1 MKRFLVK
8 ESLAL
13 KGNPVFFFIFT
24 LWHQKMRFLFVFKI
38 HAQLVN
44 RA

>member
-8 ESLAL
+8 ESLVL
-13 KGNPVFFFIFT
+13 KGNPVFFIFT

>member
-8 ESLAL
+8 ESFEG
-13 KGNPVFFFIFT
+13 KSRFFFIFT